1 MPRASTPIILEP
13 LKLGDEWHVAARHPS
28 GQKEYVRRFRTEIEA
43 KKWVARKSKA
53 WLKKRGYADD

>member
-13 LKLGDEWHVAARHPS
+13 LKLGDEWHVVARHPS
-28 GQKEYVRRFRTEIEA
+28 GQKEYVRRFRTQNEA
-43 KKWVARKSKA
+43 KKWTARKSKA